1 MKSRKPAYSLPQ
13 NLRYALA
20 RLRECDR
27 NMLACALA
35 DSLFLVAVPFL
46 TIALPKVVVDQVSR
60 GTAVSSLVL
69 ACLPVALALALC
81 TLGERIFS
89 CKLTWRSNNYRVHFH
104 TLAARKALQTD
115 YPNMES
121 PAGQSAWQKA
131 FSATNS
137 GNGPIQRL
145 PQTIALFLSSAVGAL
160 LYGCFTAALHPLLLL
175 ALLLISGGSILL
187 ARGAQNYRQRHK
199 DDWVELDKKLQYLDN
214 RSTDFTAGKD
224 VRLYGMEIWLG
235 DLCRD
240 LAALRMAWH
249 LRTHKR
255 DFGAA
260 CGSALLLLGKD
271 AFAYGYLI
279 DLVLRGALGGG
290 DFLFFVGVFGG
301 FSTWMSGLVDGF
313 SRLRLASLDLCDVR
327 AFLEMPEHSPKESQA
342 PLPSA
347 FPCPI
352 AFEGVSFS
360 YPGSGERAL
369 ETVDLTVRAEE
380 KIAIVGANG
389 AGKTTFA
396 KLLCG
401 LYPPDAGQVRIGG
414 TDAARWSL
422 EERFSLFTAVFQ
434 DVRVLPLTIAE
445 NVAACKLEELDPGRV
460 RRCLEQAGLW
470 EEVAA
475 LPQGVETKL
484 VKSVNDG
491 GVELSGGQ
499 LQKLLLAKALYKD
512 APILVLDEPTAALDP
527 IAESEVYLQYGELT
541 RGKTSFF
548 ISHRLSSTRFCDR
561 ILFFEGGRI
570 AESGTHEELMALG
583 GSYARMYRVQSRYY
597 QNREG
602 GFSDEDCR

>member
-1 MKSRKPAYSLPQ
+1 M
-13 NLRYALA
+13 
-20 RLRECDR
+20 
-27 NMLACALA
+27 
-35 DSLFLVAVPFL
+35 
-46 TIALPKVVVDQVSR
+46 
-60 GTAVSSLVL
+60 
-69 ACLPVALALALC
+69 
-81 TLGERIFS
+81 
-89 CKLTWRSNNYRVHFH
+89 
-104 TLAARKALQTD
+104 
-115 YPNMES
+115 
-121 PAGQSAWQKA
+121 
-131 FSATNS
+131 
-137 GNGPIQRL
+137 
-145 PQTIALFLSSAVGAL
+145 
-160 LYGCFTAALHPLLLL
+160 
-175 ALLLISGGSILL
+175 
-187 ARGAQNYRQRHK
+187 
-199 DDWVELDKKLQYLDN
+199 ELDKKLQYLDN

-279 DLVLRGALGGG
+279 DLVLRGALGG

-360 YPGSGERAL
+360 YPGGGEKAL
-369 ETVDLTVRAEE
+369 ETVDLTVRAGE

-414 TDAARWSL
+414 TDAARWSP

-460 RRCLEQAGLW
+460 RRCLKQAGLW

-570 AESGTHEELMALG
+570 AESGTHEELMALD

>member
-1 MKSRKPAYSLPQ
+1 MKSPKPAYSLPQ

-35 DSLFLVAVPFL
+35 DSLFLVAVPLL

-60 GTAVSSLVL
+60 GAAVSTLVL

-81 TLGERIFS
+81 TLGERVFS

-104 TLAARKALQTD
+104 TLAARKALHTD

-121 PAGQSAWQKA
+121 PAGQSTWQKA

-137 GNGPIQRL
+137 GNGPIQQL
-145 PQTIALFLSSAVGAL
+145 PQTIALFLSNAVGAL

-175 ALLLISGGSILL
+175 ALLLTSGGSILL

-369 ETVDLTVRAEE
+369 ETVDLTVRAGE

-548 ISHRLSSTRFCDR
+548 ISHRLSSTRFCNR

-570 AESGTHEELMALG
+570 AESGTHEELMALD